1 MTSEISAVFQNTL
14 SQDKSQREK
23 SEQFLSQIT
32 MDVNNISTFFSYI
45 LNKSENI
52 NLRTSACIFLKNYI
66 GDYFYDSSYNA
77 LLNKNKIMDENSK
90 NYFKQNILELMLNV
104 ENEILPLIIEMI
116 KIIVQ
121 GANGYL
127 IIWPKL
133 MDFIGEILNKHD
145 SSKSRHIYNLIT
157 KIIKRYHIESKSDSL
172 FREIIYTMD
181 KICKPMTEDAINIIK
196 FFNSSN
202 NLNNDTMMQCL
213 QMMHKI
219 MSIFYSLNYQDFPEF
234 FEDHLNEWITI
245 LNDTLLLPNKTGDIG
260 NNISPSLF
268 QLILKVKAKTLKN
281 INLYYSNYYED
292 IEKYAQELC
301 GSVWTLMCKSKIIT
315 DNYSKLMKELLDFF
329 KSGFQM
335 DKINNLKME
344 QINQIFEYIILPN
357 LSMSLQEKQ
366 DYEDNPV
373 EFLKIE
379 FEEYDMSSNKYYS
392 INLLQIII
400 NNIPEVNKVI
410 IAPKII
416 SLLNEYNSNKNQNW
430 NKKLLAINLLF
441 ASCIKTFAQRFGV
454 TELNPKSIYDNID
467 DLITE
472 IFIKEFQNYNSPIIV
487 QVYSLKFL
495 STFRLQITDKNKLG
509 QIILML
515 IDILNKCGEITQNA
529 CLLCL
534 DLIINMKDLQ
544 TRKSSTV
551 EIINND
557 DIFNNLISSLLNFIS
572 KNTNIFAMRCFYR
585 ALKLT
590 QDQKLQNLA
599 ESINTSMDAILKL
612 IIKNSQSDEF
622 NFYFFE
628 TCALIMKKFEVKNIT
643 NNSVDLTLIKKFQN
657 TLQNDL
663 NIILQNNVTDILGYS
678 FQLFAF
684 YLFLTNDNNEFY
696 QNILN
701 NILTN
706 EKMWDI
712 NMKYLY
718 PPSIDYIKVILI
730 TNKQFCENKQVIDL
744 LFKICNTLIEN
755 KSFNYAF
762 QLIEYLI
769 NFVSTELYGEN
780 LTQFLKIINNISE
793 QNMTTNPRVYNEINQ
808 EMILILAK
816 LSFKINLNL
825 SMEIVKILSPNNPI
839 EYLIKM
845 IDEIPSFKS
854 TKNKKML
861 IYFYSQILVNFNG
874 SFGNQDLISI
884 TYKLLNVVKNFYGIN
899 FKKYAGFNKNEDMS
913 YAANNYN
920 KLSCANIEYQIDTYK
935 VAEECDENKIF
946 FQAENLVKQNKG
958 IDFVSEALKLM
969 KGKELDRMKSFIQQN
984 EYNIQMN

>member
-1 MTSEISAVFQNTL
+1 MTSEISAVFQKTL
-14 SQDKSQREK
+14 SQDKSDREN
-23 SEQFLSQIT
+23 SEQFLSQIK
-32 MDVNNISTFFSYI
+32 MDINTLNTFFSYI
-45 LNKSENI
+45 LNKSENVD
-52 NLRTSACIFLKNYI
+52 LRSSASIFLKNYI
-66 GDYFYDSSYNA
+66 SDYFYDSSYNA
-77 LLNKNKIMDENSK
+77 ILNKDKIMDENSK
-90 NYFKQNILELMLNV
+90 NYFKENILQLMLNV
-104 ENEILPLIIEMI
+104 ESNLLPNIIEMV
-116 KIIVQ
+116 KIVVQ

-133 MDFIGEILNKHD
+133 MDFIGDILNKHD

-181 KICKPMTEDAINIIK
+181 KICKPMTDDAINIIK
-196 FFNSSN
+196 YFNTYN
-202 NLNNDTMMQCL
+202 NGNDDLMLQCL
-213 QMMHKI
+213 QMMNKI

-234 FEDHLNEWITI
+234 FEDHLTEWITI
-245 LNDTLLLPNKTGDIG
+245 LNDTLLLPNKTGEINN
-260 NNISPSLF
+260 NNINPSLHE
-268 QLILKVKAKTLKN
+268 LILKVKAKTLKN

-292 IEKYAQELC
+292 IEKYAQDLC
-301 GSVWTLMCKSKIIT
+301 GSVWTLMCKSKIIS

-335 DKINNLKME
+335 GKINNLKIE
-344 QINQIFEYIILPN
+344 QLNQIFEYIILPN
-357 LSMSLQEKQ
+357 LSISSKER
-366 DYEDNPV
+366 EDFLENPV

-379 FEEYDMSSNKYYS
+379 FEEYDMSSNKYFS
-392 INLLQIII
+392 INLLQII
-400 NNIPEVNKVI
+400 NNNFPDVNKMI
-410 IAPKII
+410 ISPKII
-416 SLLNEYNSNKNQNW
+416 QLLNEYNSDKSKNW
-430 NKKLLAINLLF
+430 NQKLLAINLLF

-454 TELNPKSIYDNID
+454 TELNPQSSYNDID
-467 DLITE
+467 GLINE
-472 IFIKEFQNYNSPIIV
+472 IFIKEFQDYKSPIII

-515 IDILNKCGEITQNA
+515 IDILNKCGEVTQNA

-544 TRKSSTV
+544 TRKSSTI

-557 DIFNNLISSLLNFIS
+557 NIFNNLISSLLTFIS
-572 KNTNIFAMRCFYR
+572 KNTNIFAMRCFFR

-590 QDQKLQNLA
+590 QDQKLQSLA

-612 IIKNSQSDEF
+612 IIKNPQSDEF

-628 TCALIMKKFEVKNIT
+628 TCALIMKKFEIKNI
-643 NNSVDLTLIKKFQN
+643 NNTTDLSLIKSFQN

-663 NIILQNNVTDILGYS
+663 NIILQNNITDILGYS

-706 EKMWDI
+706 DKMWDI

-718 PPSIDYIKVILI
+718 PPSIDYIKVILL
-730 TNKQFCENKQVIDL
+730 TNKQFCENQQVIQL
-744 LFKICNTLIEN
+744 LFKICQTLIEN

-769 NFVSTELYGEN
+769 NFVSTDLYGEN
-780 LTQFLKIINNISE
+780 LTAFLKIINGIAV
-793 QNMTTNPRVYNEINQ
+793 QNMTTNPRVYSEINQ

-816 LSFKINLNL
+816 LSLKINLNL
-825 SMEIVKILSPNNPI
+825 AMEIVKILSPENPI

-845 IDEIPSFKS
+845 IDEIPNFKS

-861 IYFYSQILVNFNG
+861 IYFYSQILVSFNNAI
-874 SFGNQDLISI
+874 SDQDLVNMTS
-884 TYKLLNVVKNFYGIN
+884 KLLNIVKNFYGIN
-899 FKKYAGFNKNEDMS
+899 FKKYYGFNKSEDMS

-920 KLSCANIEYQIDTYK
+920 KLSCANIDHQIDTYK
-935 VAEECDENKIF
+935 NAEECDENKIF
-946 FQAENLVKQNKG
+946 FQAENIVKQNKK
-958 IDFVSEALKLM
+958 IDYVAQALKMM

-984 EYNIQMN
+984 EYSIQ

>member
-1 MTSEISAVFQNTL
+1 MTSEISAVFQKTL
-14 SQDKSQREK
+14 SQDKTEREK

-32 MDVNNISTFFSYI
+32 MDINTLATFFNYI

-52 NLRTSACIFLKNYI
+52 TLRISACVYLKNYI
-66 GDYFYDSSYNA
+66 SDYFYDSSYKA

-90 NYFKQNILELMLNV
+90 NYFKENILQLMLNV
-104 ENEILPLIIEMI
+104 ENELLPNIIEMV

-133 MDFIGEILNKHD
+133 MDFIGDILNKHD
-145 SSKSRHIYNLIT
+145 SSKSRYIYNLIT
-157 KIIKRYHIESKSDSL
+157 KIIKRYHIESRSDPL
-172 FREIIYTMD
+172 FREIIYTMK
-181 KICKPMTEDAINIIK
+181 KICQPMTEDAINIIK
-196 FFNSSN
+196 IFNTN
-202 NLNNDTMMQCL
+202 CTNNDSMIQCL
-213 QMMHKI
+213 QIMNKI

-234 FEDHLNEWITI
+234 FEDHLTEWITI
-245 LNDTLLLPNKTGDIG
+245 LNDTLLLPNKTGDI
-260 NNISPSLF
+260 NSNINPSLYE
-268 QLILKVKAKTLKN
+268 LILKVKAKTLKN

-292 IEKYAQELC
+292 IENYSQELC
-301 GSVWTLMCKSKIIT
+301 GSVWTLMCKTKTIT

-335 DKINNLKME
+335 GKMSNLSIE
-344 QINQIFEYIILPN
+344 QINQVFEYIILPN
-357 LSMSLQEKQ
+357 LSMSPQEKQ
-366 DYEDNPV
+366 DFLDNPV

-379 FEEYDMSSNKYYS
+379 FEEYDMSSNKYFS

-400 NNIPEVNKVI
+400 NNFPDVNKVI

-416 SLLNEYNSNKNQNW
+416 KLLNEYNSDKNKNW

-454 TELNPKSIYDNID
+454 TELNPNSIYNDINS
-467 DLITE
+467 LITE
-472 IFIKEFQNYNSPIIV
+472 IFINEFQNYDSPIII

-495 STFRLQITDKNKLG
+495 STFRLQISDKNKLG

-515 IDILNKCGEITQNA
+515 INILNKCGEVTQNA

-534 DLIINMKDLQ
+534 DLIINMKDLE

-551 EIINND
+551 EIINNEN
-557 DIFNNLISSLLNFIS
+557 IFNNLISSLLNFIS
-572 KNTNIFAMRCFYR
+572 KNTNIFAMRCFFR

-590 QDQKLQNLA
+590 EDQKLQSLA
-599 ESINTSMDAILKL
+599 ESINSSMDAILKL
-612 IIKNSQSDEF
+612 IIKYPQSDEF
-622 NFYFFE
+622 NFYYFE
-628 TCALIMKKFEVKNIT
+628 TCALIMKKFEIKNI
-643 NNSVDLTLIKKFQN
+643 NNATDLSLIKNFQN
-657 TLQNDL
+657 SLQNDL
-663 NIILQNNVTDILGYS
+663 NQILQNNITDILGYV
-678 FQLFAF
+678 FQLFAY

-696 QNILN
+696 QNILK

-744 LFKICNTLIEN
+744 LFKIGQSLVEN

-769 NFVSTELYGEN
+769 NFVSADLYGEN
-780 LTQFLKIINNISE
+780 LTSFLKIINGIAE
-793 QNMTTNPRVYNEINQ
+793 QNMTTNPRVYSEINQ

-816 LSFKINLNL
+816 LSMKINLNL
-825 SMEIVKILSPNNPI
+825 AMEIVKILSPNNPI
-839 EYLIKM
+839 NYLVQM
-845 IDEIPSFKS
+845 IDEIPNFRS
-854 TKNKKML
+854 TKNKKLL
-861 IYFYSQILVNFNG
+861 IYFYSQILVSFNN
-874 SFGNQDLISI
+874 SFNDQDLVNI
-884 TYKLLNVVKNFYGIN
+884 TSKLLNVVKNFYGIN
-899 FKKYAGFNKNEDMS
+899 FKKYYGLDKNEDMS

-920 KLSCANIEYQIDTYK
+920 KLSCANIEYQIGTYK
-935 VAEECDENKIF
+935 TAEECDENKLF
-946 FQAENLVKQNKG
+946 FQAENIVKQNKK
-958 IDFVSEALKLM
+958 IDYVSEALKMM
-969 KGKELDRMKSFIQQN
+969 KGKEFDRMKSFIQQN
-984 EYNIQMN
+984 EYTIQ

>member
-1 MTSEISAVFQNTL
+1 MSSEISAVFQKTL
-14 SQDKSQREK
+14 SQDKSDREK
-23 SEQFLSQIT
+23 SEQFLSQIK
-32 MDVNNISTFFSYI
+32 MDINTLSTFFSYI
-45 LNKSENI
+45 LNKTENI
-52 NLRTSACIFLKNYI
+52 ILRTSACVFLKNYI
-66 GDYFYDSSYNA
+66 ADYFYDSSYNA
-77 LLNKNKIMDENSK
+77 LLNKGKIMDENSK
-90 NYFKQNILELMLNV
+90 NYFKENILQLMLNV
-104 ENEILPLIIEMI
+104 ENELLPHIIEMV

-127 IIWPKL
+127 VIWPKL
-133 MDFIGEILNKHD
+133 MDFIGEILGNHD

-157 KIIKRYHIESKSDSL
+157 KIIKRYHIESRSDPL

-196 FFNSSN
+196 YFNSN
-202 NLNNDTMMQCL
+202 NINNDGLMRQCL
-213 QMMHKI
+213 QIMNKI

-234 FEDHLNEWITI
+234 FEDHLNQWITI
-245 LNDTLLLPNKTGDIG
+245 LNDTLLLPNKTADI
-260 NNISPSLF
+260 NTTINPSLHE
-268 QLILKVKAKTLKN
+268 LILKVKAKTLKN

-292 IEKYAQELC
+292 IEKYVQELSS
-301 GSVWTLMCKSKIIT
+301 SVWTLMCKSKNIK

-335 DKINNLKME
+335 GKINNLQME
-344 QINQIFEYIILPN
+344 QLNQIFEYIILPN
-357 LSMSLQEKQ
+357 LTMSPQEKQ
-366 DYEDNPV
+366 DFLENPV

-379 FEEYDMSSNKYYS
+379 FEEYDMSSNKYFS

-400 NNIPEVNKVI
+400 NNFPDVNKVI
-410 IAPKII
+410 ISPKIV
-416 SLLNEYNSNKNQNW
+416 SLLNEYNSDKSKKW
-430 NKKLLAINLLF
+430 DKKLIAINLLF

-454 TELNPKSIYDNID
+454 TELNPKNVYNDIEA
-467 DLITE
+467 LITE
-472 IFIKEFQNYNSPIIV
+472 IFIKEFQTYDSPIFT

-515 IDILNKCGEITQNA
+515 IGILNKCGEITQNA

-551 EIINND
+551 EIIND
-557 DIFNNLISSLLNFIS
+557 DNIFNNLISSLLNFIS
-572 KNTNIFAMRCFYR
+572 KNTNIFAMRCFFR
-585 ALKLT
+585 TLKLT
-590 QDQKLQNLA
+590 QDQKLQSLS
-599 ESINTSMDAILKL
+599 ESINTSMDVILKL

-628 TCALIMKKFEVKNIT
+628 TCALIMKKFEIKN
-643 NNSVDLTLIKKFQN
+643 NNNTSDLSLIKSFQN
-657 TLQNDL
+657 ALQNDL
-663 NIILQNNVTDILGYS
+663 NLVLQNNVTDILGYV
-678 FQLFAF
+678 FQLFAY

-706 EKMWDI
+706 DKMWDI

-730 TNKQFCENKQVIDL
+730 TNKQFCENQQIINL
-744 LFKICNTLIEN
+744 LFKICQTLVEN

-769 NFVSTELYGEN
+769 NFVSTDLYGEN
-780 LTQFLKIINNISE
+780 LTSFLKIINGIAE
-793 QNMTTNPRVYNEINQ
+793 QNMTTNPRVYSEINQ
-808 EMILILAK
+808 EMILSLAK
-816 LSFKINLNL
+816 LSLKINLNL

-845 IDEIPSFKS
+845 IEEIPNFKS

-861 IYFYSQILVNFNG
+861 IYFYSQILALFYNSISDQELV
-874 SFGNQDLISI
+874 SI
-884 TYKLLNVVKNFYGIN
+884 TSKLLNVVKNFYGIN
-899 FKKYAGFNKNEDMS
+899 FKKYYVFNKNEDMS

-935 VAEECDENKIF
+935 LAEECDENKIF
-946 FQAENLVKQNKG
+946 FQAENIVKQNKKF
-958 IDFVSEALKLM
+958 DYVAEALKLL
-969 KGKELDRMKSFIQQN
+969 KGKELDRMKSFVQQN
-984 EYNIQMN
+984 EYSLQ